1 MARSQWGSRLGFI
14 LASAGSAIGL
24 GAVWKFPYVTATQ
37 GGGAFLLIYL
47 FICLTLGLILMAAE
61 MAIGRA
67 THLGP
72 IGAFRKLGNKKWTI
86 IGIMG
91 VLVAY
96 FILSFYSVV
105 GGWTV
110 AYLVKAI
117 TGGIA
122 NSTDPNWN
130 GRLFTDFITEPV
142 QPIIYHF
149 IFGFI
154 TLFTVVS
161 GVEKG
166 IERISK
172 YLMPILLIL
181 MLVLIG
187 RAVSL
192 PGAIEGLKFFLLPDF
207 SKITAATW
215 LEALGL
221 AFFSLS
227 LGIGIMITYGSYVG
241 PEAKLASSAA
251 WVILLT
257 LLTCVLSGLMVL
269 PAVFAF
275 GFAPSTGPGLT
286 FITMPAVFASMPFG
300 HLLATLFFALL
311 LVAALT
317 SSISL
322 LEVLVSFL
330 IDEFKMRRAKA
341 GVIAFVF
348 FFLLGI
354 AASLSLG
361 EWRNYRLFDYNIFDL
376 LDKLTQ
382 NILMPWGE
390 ILLTL
395 FVAWVRWDKIKVQLF
410 AGRDSIWLTLLRIV
424 LGIIIPLIIFVI
436 FLQGILG

>member
-47 FICLTLGLILMAAE
+47 FICLTLGLILMSTE

-91 VLVAY
+91 VLVA
-96 FILSFYSVV
+96 FLILSFYSVV

-110 AYLVKAI
+110 AYLVKAV

-122 NSTDPNWN
+122 NSTDPTSN
-130 GRLFTDFITEPV
+130 GKLFTDFITNPL
-142 QPIIYHF
+142 QPLIYHF
-149 IFGFI
+149 IFGFL

-187 RAVSL
+187 RAISL
-192 PGAIEGLKFFLLPDF
+192 PGAIEGIKFFLLPDF
-207 SKITAATW
+207 SKITGTTW

-241 PEAKLASSAA
+241 PEAKLVSSSV

-257 LLTCVLSGLMVL
+257 LLTCILSGLMVL

-275 GFAPSTGPGLT
+275 GFEPGAGPGLT
-286 FITMPAVFASMPFG
+286 FITMPAVFASMPLG
-300 HLLATLFFALL
+300 HLLASLFFALL

-330 IDEFKMRRAKA
+330 IDEFKLHRLKA
-341 GVIAFVF
+341 GIISFAL
-348 FFLLGI
+348 FFLLGV

-361 EWRNYRLFDYNIFDL
+361 DWSGYTIFGYNIFDA

-382 NILMPWGE
+382 NILMPLGE
-390 ILLTL
+390 IFLTL
-395 FVAWVRWDKIKVQLF
+395 FVAWWRWDKIKVQLG
-410 AGRDSIWLTLLRIV
+410 AANSGWLVLLRLA
-424 LGIIIPLIIFVI
+424 LGVIIPLIIFAI